1 MVLYT
6 SNVSFN
12 NEETHNRLM
21 EQGYKYE
28 VHYAKHTG
36 NFGPDWG
43 TTSGPYVEYLE
54 YKVAFCT
61 TEVEAIAVKEA
72 KEALEEVAYVD
83 EVKPLVHKMTEEER
97 IAARE
102 AEKRAKDEAAAKKN
116 NMSYEEYVAYKKK
129 KNTMARYERE
139 MRKIKEQMEA
149 LEAKYVEYEAK
160 LNDLTRG

>member
-6 SNVSFN
+6 SVVSFN
-12 NEETHNRLM
+12 NEKTHNELM
-21 EQGYKYE
+21 ADGYRYE
-28 VHYAKHTG
+28 VHYGEHTG
-36 NFGPDWG
+36 HFGRDWKDSCGPD
-43 TTSGPYVEYLE
+43 VEYLNH
-54 YKVAFCT
+54 KVAFCD
-61 TEVEAIAVKEA
+61 TEEEAKAVKAA

-83 EVKPLVHKMTEEER
+83 EVAPLVHKMTEEER

-129 KNTMARYERE
+129 KNAKARYERE

-149 LEAKYVEYEAK
+149 LEAKYAEYEAK

>member
-61 TEVEAIAVKEA
+61 TEEEAKAVKEA
-72 KEALEEVAYVD
+72 KEALESTAYVN
-83 EVKPLVHKMTEEER
+83 EVKPLVHKITEEER
-97 IAARE
+97 VAARE
-102 AEKRAKDEAAAKKN
+102 AEKRAKNKAAAKKN
-116 NMSYEEYVAYKKK
+116 GMSYEEYVTYKKK
-129 KNTMARYERE
+129 KDAIARYSRE
-139 MRKIKEQMEA
+139 MRKIEDQMEM
-149 LEAKYVEYEAK
+149 LKAKYAEYGAK
-160 LNDLTRG
+160 LDGLLKG